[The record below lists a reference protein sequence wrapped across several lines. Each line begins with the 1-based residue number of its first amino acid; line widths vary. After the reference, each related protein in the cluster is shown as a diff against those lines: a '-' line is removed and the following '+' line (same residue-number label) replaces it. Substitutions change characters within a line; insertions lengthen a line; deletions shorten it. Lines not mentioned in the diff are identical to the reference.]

1 MQIAILKDKTC
12 NIFPNQGVTNHKY
25 YKLMI
30 FQVQQQDNRR
40 EKFKQAEK
48 EKMRYKT
55 WKFHSETEICTFT
68 IDRLIKT
75 TSTTMTCRLVFEL
88 DNDGAIL
95 KCWGD

>member
-1 MQIAILKDKTC
+1 M
-12 NIFPNQGVTNHKY
+12 G
-25 YKLMI
+25 
-30 FQVQQQDNRR
+30 

-48 EKMRYKT
+48 GKNEIQKT
-55 WKFHSETEICTFT
+55 WRFHSETEICTFT

-75 TSTTMTCRLVFEL
+75 TSTRMTCRLVFEL